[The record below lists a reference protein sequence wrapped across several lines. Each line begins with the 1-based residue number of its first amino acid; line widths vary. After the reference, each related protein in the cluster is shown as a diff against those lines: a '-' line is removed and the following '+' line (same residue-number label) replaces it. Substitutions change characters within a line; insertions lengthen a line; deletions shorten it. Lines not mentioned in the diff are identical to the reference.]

1 MASLDPAF
9 STQGPAWSLDRFRA
23 MPAEPDD
30 AGILIRAATRPW
42 SSGDLPERT
51 RLAPANAELR
61 VAPGEPLDA
70 TRPTVRRRKW
80 KAAMAAS
87 CLLHLATAAFL
98 LAENHEAVM
107 IAGAEESGVM
117 LLGNAPE
124 DQSAAG
130 TPSELPAAQVTLVT
144 MLEPKPVQ
152 TVAAAAVP
160 VAEAAEPVE
169 TEVAE
174 ATTAETPLAP
184 TAEVVAAEPEQS
196 TPVVEQAT
204 TEPAATPSAAVANP
218 APEILTTLQPDEDKT
233 AAPEPARQ
241 VAEQP
246 KSPGTAG
253 PDENVETKEAATSE
267 RVVAEADRPIPV
279 EKKTVAK
286 AEQSR
291 KKPAKKPDRK
301 AETAGA
307 KATSQRPK
315 AGSGGN
321 SEADARRGAAQGEAA
336 GTTVSASKG
345 GAASAAGNAAVS
357 NYPGKVAARLR
368 RAVRGISSLAR
379 AKARNDVRVSFVV
392 DANGGVGGIS
402 IIRGSGSP
410 ELDEAAL
417 AVVRRAAPFPPIP
430 PQAGRSSW
438 AFTLPLGIA
447 R

>member
-1 MASLDPAF
+1 
-9 STQGPAWSLDRFRA
+9 

-30 AGILIRAATRPW
+30 AGILIRAAARPW

-51 RLAPANAELR
+51 RLAPASAELG
-61 VAPGEPLDA
+61 VAAGEPLDA

-80 KAAMAAS
+80 KAAMTAS

-107 IAGAEESGVM
+107 IAGAEQSGVM

-130 TPSELPAAQVTLVT
+130 MPSELPAAQVTLVT
-144 MLEPKPVQ
+144 LLEPKPVQ
-152 TVAAAAVP
+152 KVAAAAVP

-174 ATTAETPLAP
+174 ATTAD
-184 TAEVVAAEPEQS
+184 VVEHAAAEPVSAEPS
-196 TPVVEQAT
+196 
-204 TEPAATPSAAVANP
+204 PAAANP
-218 APEILTTLQPDEDKT
+218 APEILTALQPDEDVT
-233 AAPEPARQ
+233 AVSEPARQ

-246 KSPGTAG
+246 KSPGTPRPA
-253 PDENVETKEAATSE
+253 ENVETKEAATSE

-286 AEQSR
+286 AEPSR

-301 AETAGA
+301 AETASA

-392 DANGGVGGIS
+392 DANGDVGGIR

-430 PQAGRSSW
+430 PQAGRASW